1 MTKRTTESWEA
12 LLDGTTPGPWEYRE
26 HEHCPYADME
36 DHAAIH
42 GGPMPEIPYP
52 CGCEEGDT
60 CEVQRY
66 VVGTEDGV
74 WAHNPPFWEARPADM
89 KAVAHFPEA
98 VAEVVRLREELEAL
112 RRACIESA
120 EEAERNAEV
129 AYIPD
134 PYVAV
139 EEAERDTAD
148 IITRILEGSES

>member
-1 MTKRTTESWEA
+1 MTKRTTDQWEA
-12 LLDGTTPGPWEYRE
+12 LLDGWVYDKQPDKLLGARE
-26 HEHCPYADME
+26 RFAKVREQE
-36 DHAAIH
+36 KAA
-42 GGPMPEIPYP
+42 
-52 CGCEEGDT
+52 
-60 CEVQRY
+60 
-66 VVGTEDGV
+66 
-74 WAHNPPFWEARPADM
+74 
-89 KAVAHFPEA
+89 PEA

-148 IITRILEGSES
+148 IITRILDGSES

>member
-1 MTKRTTESWEA
+1 MTRTTDEWAE

-36 DHAAIH
+36 DRAAIH
-42 GGPMPEIPYP
+42 GGPMPDIPYP

-89 KAVAHFPEA
+89 KAVAHFPDA
-98 VAEVVRLREELEAL
+98 VAEVIRL
-112 RRACIESA
+112 RRAL
-120 EEAERNAEV
+120 EAQ
-129 AYIPD
+129 
-134 PYVAV
+134 
-139 EEAERDTAD
+139 RDRFRSHAKAD
-148 IITRILEGSES
+148 SYLAKVSTVPLVPFYGDQARLLDLILNGDTDD

>member
-1 MTKRTTESWEA
+1 MTKRTTDEWQS
-12 LLDGTTPGPWEYRE
+12 LLDGVAEGPWEARQDGHDPVWMIGRLGDNPARIVGDGYGEGNARLI
-26 HEHCPYADME
+26 
-36 DHAAIH
+36 AA
-42 GGPMPEIPYP
+42 
-52 CGCEEGDT
+52 
-60 CEVQRY
+60 
-66 VVGTEDGV
+66 
-74 WAHNPPFWEARPADM
+74 A
-89 KAVAHFPEA
+89 PEA